1 MNKIVFNPLFEKI
14 VINRQRTV
22 KKSIYGWFSGADS
35 NLTIECVPSTPLS
48 EHLIVTILDSR
59 YTKA

>member
-22 KKSIYGWFSGADS
+22 RKSIYRWLSGAET
-35 NLTIECVPSTPLS
+35 NFTIECVPSTPLR
-48 EHLIVTILDSR
+48 EHLIVTI
-59 YTKA
+59 

>member
-35 NLTIECVPSTPLS
+35 NFTIECVPSTPLS
-48 EHLIVTILDSR
+48 EHLIVTI
-59 YTKA
+59 